1 MVESIVEYLLCDT
14 FAVASVA
21 ALGYCAPRVEI
32 VKQASS
38 LGLSQAAAADGILVK
53 AFAASVEA
61 SLSYSCTEQSLHH
74 AVQTAAE
81 DVRFDELAADP
92 GSPRPEGML
101 LGCLQAIL
109 IIGRCFAW
117 AIVPAVWAVAVVVVA
132 VAVVVAVVVA
142 AAAAAEDVDEK
153 GAAGHSQFGA
163 GISLP

>member
-1 MVESIVEYLLCDT
+1 MVESVVEYLLCDT

-21 ALGYCAPRVEI
+21 ALGYCALRVET

-81 DVRFDELAADP
+81 DVCFDELAADP
-92 GSPRPEGML
+92 GSPRLEGML
-101 LGCLQAIL
+101 LSCLQAIL

-117 AIVPAVWAVAVVVVA
+117 VIVPAVWAVAVVVVA

-142 AAAAAEDVDEK
+142 AAAAAEDVDER